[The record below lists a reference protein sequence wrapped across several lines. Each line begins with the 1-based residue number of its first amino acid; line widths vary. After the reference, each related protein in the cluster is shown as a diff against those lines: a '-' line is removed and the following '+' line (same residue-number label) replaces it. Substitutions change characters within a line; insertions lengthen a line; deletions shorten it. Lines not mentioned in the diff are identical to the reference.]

1 MRNLGDWQGWLRVPS
16 IWKSIRQAPSHPSAL
31 SSLNKS
37 CCTRRGT
44 SLRAGPRDDWQK
56 YKGRMKEMKYQ
67 DTMTPTLRLDTLTP
81 TLRLASLV
89 LAAIGFMFILSVT
102 AQAATFHVTT
112 TADNGDNN
120 NPTAGSLRK
129 AILDA
134 NGNPGPDVIDFQI
147 PGGGFQTISPPS
159 PLPTITDSVTIDG
172 YTQPGA
178 SKNTLANGNNA
189 VLLIELDGTNA
200 GSSFSGIGLDL
211 VKGSTTL

>member
-16 IWKSIRQAPSHPSAL
+16 IWKSIRQAPSHRSAL

-89 LAAIGFMFILSVT
+89 LAAIGFMFILYVT
-102 AQAATFHVTT
+102 AQTPEAPLAALVSILLKDRRRYGVSSS
-112 TADNGDNN
+112 TA
-120 NPTAGSLRK
+120 SHIK
-129 AILDA
+129 A
-134 NGNPGPDVIDFQI
+134 
-147 PGGGFQTISPPS
+147 
-159 PLPTITDSVTIDG
+159 
-172 YTQPGA
+172 
-178 SKNTLANGNNA
+178 
-189 VLLIELDGTNA
+189 
-200 GSSFSGIGLDL
+200 
-211 VKGSTTL
+211 